1 MFKKI
6 AVAATIAMLSTAA
19 FAADAPK
26 MYAGVDVGSTKVDGF
41 SDRETS
47 VGGFFGYQINTNF
60 GIEAGFRRLADFDV
74 DSVGVTID
82 QTALSAIGTLPL
94 SGGFNVYG
102 RLGYNHLKAKGNGS
116 ATDSGALYGVGV
128 GYDFTP
134 TIAGRLE
141 VQKPSSDS
149 TNFSAGVVFKF

>member
-6 AVAATIAMLSTAA
+6 AVAATVALISTAA

-26 MYAGVDVGSTKVDGF
+26 MYAGVDVGSTKIDGF

-47 VGGFFGYQINTNF
+47 IGGFFGYQVNTNF
-60 GIEAGFRRLADFDV
+60 GVEGGFRRLADFDV
-74 DSVGVTID
+74 GSVGVTLD
-82 QTALSAIGTLPL
+82 QLAVSAVGTLPL

-102 RLGYNHLKAKGNGS
+102 RLGYNHIKAKGNGS
-116 ATDSGALYGVGV
+116 DTTSGVLYGAGV

-134 TIAGRLE
+134 TISGRLE

-149 TNFSAGVVFKF
+149 TNFNAGVVFKF